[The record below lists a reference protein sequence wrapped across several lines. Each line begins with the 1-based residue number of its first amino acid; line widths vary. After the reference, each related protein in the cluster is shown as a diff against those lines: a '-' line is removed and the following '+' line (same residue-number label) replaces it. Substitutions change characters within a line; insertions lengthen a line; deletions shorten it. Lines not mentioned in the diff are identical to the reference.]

1 MTGFSHWIV
10 TLPSGEIHTRLTMK
24 FLLSSFI
31 GLLVKLLAFGV
42 LVGSV
47 RHLSQVFLES
57 AGELFAQPGAGRCR
71 RLGFLESLDF
81 HFDPFVRVH
90 SDNDPGAHVGPSI

>member
-10 TLPSGEIHTRLTMK
+10 TLPSGEIHTRLTIQ

-31 GLLVKLLAFGV
+31 GLLVKLLALGV

-47 RHLSQVFLES
+47 HHLSQVFLQS
-57 AGELFAQPGAGRCR
+57 AGKFYAQPGTGRGR
-71 RLGFLESLDF
+71 PVRFLESLDF

-90 SDNDPGAHVGPSI
+90 SYDDPGAHVGPS